1 MADTGAGEKLRV
13 FISYSRRDSAAFA
26 DELLAGLEVAGF
38 APFLDRHDI
47 APGEPWE
54 ARLGGLIEQS
64 DTVVFV
70 VSPEAIK
77 SDRCVWE
84 ADKTLALSKRLL
96 PVIHISVPDNLIPE
110 KLSRLQFVR
119 FDAGRG
125 VTRPLAELADALRQD
140 LDWIRE
146 HTRLG
151 EFATRWDKRGRPE
164 SLLLRGDEIDA
175 ANTWMAARKAAAPEI
190 TDAQRAFVKASEAA
204 ETTRLGKERAQLE
217 VIRRAQEATARQQR
231 RIAWLLGGLGVV
243 VGASI
248 LGLIAWINQSFI
260 TQEWNWYRNVRPYR
274 DANVTPYVLRP
285 EAEGALK
292 GLASFR
298 ECAKDCPEMIVIP
311 AGSFAMGSPES
322 ETGRLAREG
331 PQHEVTIAKR
341 FAVSKSEVTWDEW
354 GACVKYGDCPHISD
368 SAWGRETRPVIN
380 VTWVQVK
387 QYVAWLSKMT
397 GQTYRLLTEAE
408 WEYAARAGA
417 NTAYPW
423 GNEIGNG
430 NANCSGCGSHWA
442 DDEENPKTAPVASF
456 PPNAF
461 RLHDMNG
468 NVWEWVEDC
477 YQSNYNEAPT
487 DGSALNT
494 RDCINHVIRGGSWIV
509 WRFPQSARS
518 AARDHYAR
526 PSARLCRLPRR
537 EDAYTLSLSDTSR

>member
-1 MADTGAGEKLRV
+1 MADTGAGEKLKV
-13 FISYSRRDSAAFA
+13 FISYSRKDSAEFA
-26 DELLAGLEVAGF
+26 DELLAGIEVGGF

-84 ADKTLALSKRLL
+84 VDKTLALSKRLL

-164 SLLLRGDEIDA
+164 SLLLGGDEIHA
-175 ANTWMAARKAAAPEI
+175 ANTWMASRKGAAAEI

-456 PPNAF
+456 
-461 RLHDMNG
+461 
-468 NVWEWVEDC
+468 
-477 YQSNYNEAPT
+477 
-487 DGSALNT
+487 
-494 RDCINHVIRGGSWIV
+494 
-509 WRFPQSARS
+509 
-518 AARDHYAR
+518 
-526 PSARLCRLPRR
+526 
-537 EDAYTLSLSDTSR
+537 

>member
-1 MADTGAGEKLRV
+1 MIDTGAGEKLKV

-26 DELLAGLEVAGF
+26 DELVAGLEYGGF

-47 APGEPWE
+47 AAGEDWE
-54 ARLGGLIEQS
+54 ARLGGLIAQS

-70 VSPEAIK
+70 ISPEAVK
-77 SDRCVWE
+77 SERCVWE
-84 ADKTLALSKRLL
+84 VDKTLALSKRLL
-96 PVIHISVPDNLIPE
+96 PVIFKQVPEHDIPE
-110 KLSRLQFVR
+110 KLRRFQFVR
-119 FDAGRG
+119 FDDGRG
-125 VTRPLAELADALRQD
+125 ITRPLTELAEALRQD

-151 EFATRWDKRGRPE
+151 ELAARWDRRGRSE
-164 SLLLRGDEIDA
+164 SLLLRGDDLDA
-175 ANTWMAARKAAAPEI
+175 AKTWIAARKAEAPEI
-190 TDAQRAFVKASEAA
+190 TDAQHAFVKASEQA

-231 RIAWLLGGLGVV
+231 RIAWLLGGLAVL

-298 ECAKDCPEMIVIP
+298 ECAEDCPEMIVIP
-311 AGSFAMGSPES
+311 AGSFTMGSPES

-331 PQHEVTIAKR
+331 PQHEVTIAKP
-341 FAVSKSEVTWDEW
+341 FAVSKFEVTWDEW
-354 GACVKYGDCPHISD
+354 DACVKYGDCPHISD
-368 SAWGRETRPVIN
+368 SAWGRGTRPVIN
-380 VTWVQVK
+380 VTWEQVK
-387 QYVAWLSKMT
+387 QYVVWFSKMT
-397 GQTYRLLTEAE
+397 GQPYRLLTEAE
-408 WEYAARAGA
+408 WEYAARAGT

-430 NANCSGCGSHWA
+430 NANCSGCGSQWA
-442 DDEENPKTAPVASF
+442 DDEENPKTAPVGSF

-461 RLHDMNG
+461 GLHDMSG

-487 DGSALNT
+487 DGSALII
-494 RDCINHVIRGGSWIV
+494 RDCINHVVRGGSWIV

-518 AARDHYAR
+518 ASRDNYAKDQLRAYVGFRVAR
-526 PSARLCRLPRR
+526 
-537 EDAYTLSLSDTSR
+537 TLTP